1 MYIYRYIHADP
12 EYIHLYCLCVICV
25 YASHVHANDMWY
37 VYGSQFDRVFR
48 KDTEIFEKE
57 LGEPN
62 QEETAIGK

>member
-1 MYIYRYIHADP
+1 MGP
-12 EYIHLYCLCVICV
+12 
-25 YASHVHANDMWY
+25 
-37 VYGSQFDRVFR
+37 QFDRVFR